1 MGRLVWS
8 GITSLDGYLVDSDG
22 SFAWAAPDEEVHRF
36 ANEMA
41 RPIGTQL
48 YGRRMYEV
56 MAGWEDEPPA
66 PAGVPPS
73 VTAEFGALWR
83 AADKVVYSTTLPA
96 VSTRRT
102 RLERA
107 FDPAAVRAVKAGS
120 ARDVSVGGAGLAA
133 HAVRAGLVD
142 EIQLFLTPVLVGG
155 GTPFLPA
162 GVRVPLEL
170 LDERR
175 FAGGTVWVR
184 YRVGG

>member
-1 MGRLVWS
+1 MGRLVWT
-8 GITSLDGYLVDSDG
+8 GITSLDGYLVDADG

-36 ANEMA
+36 VNDVQ
-41 RPIGTQL
+41 RPIGIQL

-56 MAGWEDEPPA
+56 LAAWEDEPPA
-66 PAGVPPS
+66 PPGGPPS
-73 VTAEFGALWR
+73 ATADFGQLWR
-83 AADKVVYSTTLPA
+83 AADKVVYSMTLA
-96 VSTRRT
+96 GVSTRRT
-102 RLERA
+102 RLERT
-107 FDPAAVRAVKAGS
+107 FDPATVRILKAGS
-120 ARDVSVGGAGLAA
+120 ARDLSVGGAVLAA

-184 YRVGG
+184 YRVGD